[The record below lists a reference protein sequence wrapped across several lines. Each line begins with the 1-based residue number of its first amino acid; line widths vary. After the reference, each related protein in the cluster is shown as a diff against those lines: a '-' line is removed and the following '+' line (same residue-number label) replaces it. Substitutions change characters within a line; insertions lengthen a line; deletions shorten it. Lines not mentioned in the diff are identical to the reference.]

1 MLSVNNLV
9 VQRGGKSVL
18 HGVSL
23 QVAPGQITALVGAN
37 GAGKSSLVMA
47 LAGALPLV
55 SGGIEL
61 DGAALSGRRP
71 EAVRAAGVAVV
82 PEGHRVLGDLSVRDN
97 LRAAATAWPARQV
110 QAEVDRV
117 LAVLPE
123 LSEKMDSLGRS
134 LSGGQKQMVCV
145 AQALIARPRYLVLDE
160 LSLGLAPTVVKR
172 LVALVQQVA
181 AQGVGVLLI
190 EQFTSVALA
199 VSQNAY
205 VLERGRVAFGG
216 PAQTLRE
223 QPDILHSS
231 YLAAREGGHE
241 PAPMRCPSTR
251 EQHE

>member
-1 MLSVNNLV
+1 MLCVNNLV

-37 GAGKSSLVMA
+37 GVGKSSLVMA

-55 SGGIEL
+55 SGCIEL

-117 LAVLPE
+117 LAVMPE
-123 LSEKMDSLGRS
+123 LSEKMDALGRS

-216 PAQTLRE
+216 LAQTLRE

-231 YLAAREGGHE
+231 YLAA
-241 PAPMRCPSTR
+241 
-251 EQHE
+251 

>member
-1 MLSVNNLV
+1 MLSLNNLV
-9 VQRGGKSVL
+9 VQRGGKHVL

-117 LAVLPE
+117 LAVMPE
-123 LSEKMDSLGRS
+123 LSEKMDALGRS

-216 PAQTLRE
+216 TAQTLRE

-231 YLAAREGGHE
+231 YLAA
-241 PAPMRCPSTR
+241 
-251 EQHE
+251 

>member
-9 VQRGGKSVL
+9 VQRGGKNVL

-55 SGGIEL
+55 SGRIEL
-61 DGAALSGRRP
+61 EGETLSGRRP

-117 LAVLPE
+117 LAVMPE
-123 LSEKMDSLGRS
+123 LSEKLDALGRS

-190 EQFTSVALA
+190 EQFTSMALA
-199 VSQNAY
+199 VSQDAY

-231 YLAAREGGHE
+231 YLAA
-241 PAPMRCPSTR
+241 
-251 EQHE
+251 

>member
-1 MLSVNNLV
+1 MLSLNNLV
-9 VQRGGKSVL
+9 VQRGGKHVL

-23 QVAPGQITALVGAN
+23 QVVPGQITALVGAN

-55 SGGIEL
+55 SGHIEL
-61 DGAALSGRRP
+61 DGVALSGRRP

-82 PEGHRVLGDLSVRDN
+82 PEGHRVLGDLSVHDN

-117 LAVLPE
+117 LEVMPE
-123 LSEKMDSLGRS
+123 LVEKTGALGRS

-160 LSLGLAPTVVKR
+160 LSLGLAPMVVKR

-199 VSQNAY
+199 VSQDAY

-216 PAQTLRE
+216 SAQTLRE

-231 YLAAREGGHE
+231 YLAA
-241 PAPMRCPSTR
+241 
-251 EQHE
+251 

>member
-117 LAVLPE
+117 LAVMPE
-123 LSEKMDSLGRS
+123 LSEKMDALGRS

-199 VSQNAY
+199 VSQDAY

-216 PAQTLRE
+216 TAQTLRE

-231 YLAAREGGHE
+231 YLAA
-241 PAPMRCPSTR
+241 
-251 EQHE
+251 

>member
-1 MLSVNNLV
+1 MLSMNNLV
-9 VQRGGKSVL
+9 VQRGGKNVL

-55 SGGIEL
+55 SGRIEL

-97 LRAAATAWPARQV
+97 LRAAAMAWPARQV

-117 LAVLPE
+117 LAVMPE
-123 LSEKMDSLGRS
+123 LSEKLDALGRS

-199 VSQNAY
+199 VSQDAY

-231 YLAAREGGHE
+231 YLAA
-241 PAPMRCPSTR
+241 
-251 EQHE
+251 

>member
-18 HGVSL
+18 HGVSM

-117 LAVLPE
+117 LAVMPE
-123 LSEKMDSLGRS
+123 LSEKMDVLGRS

-216 PAQTLRE
+216 TAQTLRE

-231 YLAAREGGHE
+231 YLAA
-241 PAPMRCPSTR
+241 
-251 EQHE
+251 